1 MSVKM
6 TSEEFRNNKL
16 FLRNQFDVSDR
27 FHMPDIQGSHFDV
40 SHIELIGFA
49 QISSHDIIN
58 K

>member
-1 MSVKM
+1 M